1 MADTR
6 LVLAAYAHVLPS
18 VPPPHTVKWMNKLMK
33 MAFEGGEYNEKGQ
46 LVVSDKL
53 IVESDKEWLL
63 ERSIEPDLRFHT
75 FLISF

>member
-1 MADTR
+1 
-6 LVLAAYAHVLPS
+6 
-18 VPPPHTVKWMNKLMK
+18 MNKLMK

-46 LVVSDKL
+46 LVVPDKL